1 MKPMIKFT
9 LTLVCISMLLVLAAC
24 TADAN
29 QTADIAADI
38 ADFDLPAGYTADF
51 SAAMSGY
58 SVAAYSP
65 GDGQSHLY
73 LIQSSQ
79 DADGDAL
86 EKSLTNLVPGASDV
100 KARMTVIENRQV
112 TVRGQTVT
120 AVISDGINSENNRYR
135 QMMVVFEGKGGP
147 ALLVLS
153 TPANTWDETMV
164 DTWLASVH

>member
-1 MKPMIKFT
+1 MNPMIKFT
-9 LTLVCISMLLVLAAC
+9 LTLACVGMLLVLAAC

-58 SVAAYSP
+58 SVVAYSP

-79 DADGDAL
+79 DADGDVL
-86 EKSLTNLVPGASDV
+86 EKSLTNLVPGASDG

-112 TVRGQTVT
+112 TVRGQAVT

-147 ALLVLS
+147 ALLALS
-153 TPANTWDETMV
+153 TPVNAWDETVV
-164 DTWLASVH
+164 DTLLASIR

>member
-1 MKPMIKFT
+1 MIKFT
-9 LTLVCISMLLVLAAC
+9 LTLVCIGMLLALAAC

-51 SAAMSGY
+51 SAAVSGY
-58 SVAAYSP
+58 SVIAYSP
-65 GDGQSHLY
+65 GDDQSHLY

-79 DADGDAL
+79 VADGDAL
-86 EKSLTNLVPGASDV
+86 EKGLADLVPGAGDE

-112 TVRGQTVT
+112 TVRGQVVT
-120 AVISDGINSENNRYR
+120 AVVSDGINSENNRYR
-135 QMMVVFEGKGGP
+135 QIMVVFEGKGGA

-153 TPANTWDETMV
+153 TPVNTWDETLV
-164 DTWLASVH
+164 DTLLASIR